1 MNEFCKKLSDVL
13 KMIFGYGI
21 MICLFAGGLTFFGYV
36 AAFILGGDAAV
47 MICDFIYNKIFKV
60 LIYGGNIIV
69 LLGLAHMYLK
79 KQKFLSMEDTSHEA
93 G

>member
-1 MNEFCKKLSDVL
+1 MKKILRKISALL
-13 KMIFGYGI
+13 KVIYGWGIFV
-21 MICLFAGGLTFFGYV
+21 CLFVGGMTFFGYV
-36 AAFILGGDAAV
+36 AAFILGGEAAV